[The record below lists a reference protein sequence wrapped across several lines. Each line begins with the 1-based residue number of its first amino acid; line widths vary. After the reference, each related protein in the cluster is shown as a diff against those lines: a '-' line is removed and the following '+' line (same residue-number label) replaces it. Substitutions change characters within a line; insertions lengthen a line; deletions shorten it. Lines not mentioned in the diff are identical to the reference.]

1 MAAMRPT
8 GSDPGSR
15 RPRDGVRRL
24 RLRPAGTRSPRHRAG
39 RQRAE
44 SGRHGIGWRIALPVV
59 LLLAGVLFATSA
71 ETSQGSDLRGG
82 RRDQLAELIRRGN
95 TDVAASER
103 RAAQL
108 RRSVDEATRSRARTD
123 ARLEEPQREVDA
135 LTGPAGLGKVRG
147 PSLTVKLDDAPRRPG
162 GVLPVGAN
170 ADDVVVHQQD
180 VQAVVNALWAGGAEA
195 MTIMGIRVI
204 STSAVRCVGNT
215 LLLHGRT
222 FSPAFVITA
231 IGNVSS
237 MRAALDRS
245 PGVSLFRQAA
255 RAWNLGYT
263 VGDPQVVTLPAYD
276 GPTGLSRASSP
287 SR

>member
-1 MAAMRPT
+1 M
-8 GSDPGSR
+8 
-15 RPRDGVRRL
+15 
-24 RLRPAGTRSPRHRAG
+24 
-39 RQRAE
+39 
-44 SGRHGIGWRIALPVV
+44 ALPVV
-59 LLLAGVLFATSA
+59 LLAAGVLFATSA

-82 RRDQLAELIRRGN
+82 RREQLAELIRRGN
-95 TDVAASER
+95 SDVGTSER
-103 RAAQL
+103 RAADL
-108 RRSVDEATRSRARTD
+108 RRSVDEATRAYTRTD
-123 ARLEEPQREVDA
+123 ARLKGPQQDVDE

-162 GVLPVGAN
+162 GVLPVGAT

-237 MRAALDRS
+237 MRAALEAS
-245 PGVSLFRQAA
+245 PGVSLYRQAA

-263 VGDPQVVTLPAYD
+263 VGDPQEVTLPAYS
-276 GPTGLSRASSP
+276 GPTGLTHATNPNR
-287 SR
+287 

>member
-1 MAAMRPT
+1 VAAIRSA
-8 GSDPGSR
+8 GS
-15 RPRDGVRRL
+15 
-24 RLRPAGTRSPRHRAG
+24 GTRSQDRVSSRRFAKIVSRMRPGSHTRWARTGAQGPRR
-39 RQRAE
+39 
-44 SGRHGIGWRIALPVV
+44 GIGWRLALPVV
-59 LLLAGVLFATSA
+59 LVLAGILFATSA
-71 ETSQGSDLRGG
+71 ETSHGSDLRGG

-95 TDVAASER
+95 SDLAATER
-103 RAAQL
+103 QATAL
-108 RRSVDEATRSRARTD
+108 RKSVNDATRSYTRTD
-123 ARLEEPQREVDA
+123 ARLKGPQRAVDE

-162 GVLPVGAN
+162 GVLPAGAN

-237 MRAALDRS
+237 MRGALDTS

-255 RAWNLGYT
+255 RVWNLGYT
-263 VGDPQVVTLPAYD
+263 VGDPQTVTLPAYD
-276 GPTGLSRASSP
+276 GPTGLSYAKSLNR
-287 SR
+287 

>member
-1 MAAMRPT
+1 MAAI
-8 GSDPGSR
+8 
-15 RPRDGVRRL
+15 RPRRS
-24 RLRPAGTRSPRHRAG
+24 GTRSPRHRAG
-39 RQRAE
+39 RLPARSA
-44 SGRHGIGWRIALPVV
+44 RHSLGWRIALPGV
-59 LLLAGVLFATSA
+59 LVLAGVLFATSA

-95 TDVAASER
+95 TEVSTSER
-103 RAAQL
+103 RAADL
-108 RRSVDEATRSRARTD
+108 RRSVDEATRSYTRTD
-123 ARLEEPQREVDA
+123 ARLKGPQREVDE

-162 GVLPVGAN
+162 GVLPAGAN

-237 MRAALDRS
+237 MRDALDTS
-245 PGVSLFRQAA
+245 PGVLLFRQAA

-276 GPTGLSRASSP
+276 GPTGLSRATSP